1 MAKSPQSMFV
11 GITGASGAPY
21 AVRLVEQLAG
31 AGVRLTLCVSDAGLG
46 VLRHELDLE
55 GTTREQLTAAFL
67 ARAAAAAE
75 VYAPDDIESPPASGS
90 SFPDAAVICPCSLAT
105 AATIAAGTGRNLIH
119 RAADVAL
126 KEGRPLVLVPREMPL
141 SQIHLRRLLEV
152 SRAGAVIVPPM
163 PAFYAHPQ
171 SVSDLVDYVVGKVLA
186 VLGFRQDLFEPYRGK
201 RA

>member
-1 MAKSPQSMFV
+1 MSKPPESMFV
-11 GITGASGAPY
+11 GVTGASGAPY
-21 AVRLVEQLAG
+21 AVRLVEQLAA
-31 AGVRLTLCVSDAGLG
+31 AGVRLTLCVSDAGLS

-67 ARAAAAAE
+67 ARAGASADA
-75 VYAPDDIESPPASGS
+75 YGPDDLESPPASGS
-90 SFPDAAVICPCSLAT
+90 SFPEAAVICPCSLAT
-105 AATIAAGTGRNLIH
+105 AATIAVGTGRNLIH

-163 PAFYAHPQ
+163 PAFYIHPQ
-171 SVSDLVDYVVGKVLA
+171 SVSDLVDYVVGKVLT
-186 VLGFRQDLFEPYRGK
+186 VLGFHQDLFAPYGGK

>member
-1 MAKSPQSMFV
+1 MAKTPQSMFV

-31 AGVRLTLCVSDAGLG
+31 AGVRLTLCVSDAGLS

-55 GTTREQLTAAFL
+55 GATREQLTAAFL

-75 VYAPDDIESPPASGS
+75 VYAPDDLESPPASGS

-105 AATIAAGTGRNLIH
+105 AATIAVGTGRNLIH

-163 PAFYAHPQ
+163 PAFYTHPQ

-186 VLGFRQDLFEPYRGK
+186 VLGFRQDLFEPYGGK